1 MPADFV
7 SKGIVIV
14 MTRELS
20 EEQLVRRIKL
30 HTLLALLGAVI
41 AVASLAGQYVI
52 FVALGVTL
60 PENLALGIFYFT
72 QLPFAILCG
81 VMGII
86 ALLYGVKNATW
97 RAGRIATFV
106 LAIVFILF
114 VVMPLVMRLLLSMI
128 PIPAGSD

>member
-60 PENLALGIFYFT
+60 PENLA
-72 QLPFAILCG
+72 QVASQRSC
-81 VMGII
+81 
-86 ALLYGVKNATW
+86 W
-97 RAGRIATFV
+97 R
-106 LAIVFILF
+106 
-114 VVMPLVMRLLLSMI
+114 LS
-128 PIPAGSD
+128 SCFLS